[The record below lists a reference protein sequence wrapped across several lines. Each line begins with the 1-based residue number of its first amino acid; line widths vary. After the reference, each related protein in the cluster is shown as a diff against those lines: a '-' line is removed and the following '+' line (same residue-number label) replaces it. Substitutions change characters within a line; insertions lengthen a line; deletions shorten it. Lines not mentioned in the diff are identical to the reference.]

1 MGTNTFD
8 KQKISDLI
16 LELCLTID
24 WKRNIEHLSDLLER
38 YAPFIEL
45 AACWSQPGDFNYFTK
60 RAEDFFKDFF
70 KDIKRADMVQ
80 SIDLIPLNVSS
91 LPDTYVM
98 SIILDE
104 TYLGMLLVHT
114 NEQIDSGL
122 LNDLGKAILP
132 QLSLAKYATTMAI
145 EVEKRTSTDA
155 LTGLW
160 NRTYFN
166 ERFRE
171 ECIRLSRTKEQGT
184 VVVIALDELSAMAK
198 VLSKDEHSK
207 LIVEASNLV
216 QKLVRK
222 TDWIVYWDK
231 HEILI
236 YLTNTQPEPAIDVI
250 TRCVGQLVNFH
261 PLLTSII
268 GLCSTSETTSARAL
282 IQLASRRLDLARKD
296 GRKLIACFA
305 TKDGLKFMQ
314 LNPKAGD
321 KLSENASEEKPEP
334 ESSKK

>member
-1 MGTNTFD
+1 VGTNTFD
-8 KQKISDLI
+8 KQKISELS

-24 WKRNIEHLSDLLER
+24 WKKNTEHLSSLLEK
-38 YAPFIEL
+38 YAPSVEM
-45 AACWSQPGDFNYFTK
+45 AACWSQPGDFNYFTNG
-60 RAEDFFKDFF
+60 AEDFFKDFF

-80 SIDLIPLNVSS
+80 SKELIPLNVSS
-91 LPDTYVM
+91 LPDTHVI
-98 SIILDE
+98 SISLDE

-114 NEQIDSGL
+114 NEATDIDL
-122 LNDLGKAILP
+122 LKELSKPILH
-132 QLSLAKYATTMAI
+132 QLSLAKYATTMAN

-171 ECIRLSRTKEQGT
+171 ECIRLTRTKEQGT
-184 VVVIALDELSAMAK
+184 VVVIALDELAAMAK
-198 VLSKDEHSK
+198 VLSKDEHNK
-207 LIVEASNLV
+207 LIVEASHLV
-216 QKLVRK
+216 SKMVRK
-222 TDWIVYWDK
+222 TDWLVYWDK

-236 YLTNTQPEPAIDVI
+236 YLTNTQPENAIEVI
-250 TRCVGQLVNFH
+250 TRCVSQLVNFH

-268 GLCSTSETTSARAL
+268 GLCSTAETTSARAL

-296 GRKLIACFA
+296 GRKLVACFA

-314 LNPKAGD
+314 LNPKAYS
-321 KLSENASEEKPEP
+321 SENAEEKAE
-334 ESSKK
+334 K